1 AAAGKAAAGAAH
13 PRAAAAPG
21 KGHGPA
27 AAETHG
33 GAPAGAGAEGAAET
47 AAEGPSGAGPES
59 DPGFAQMQS
68 RAHGA
73 AAATKAH
80 RPAAEKVAEAHGA
93 AVPPANDV
101 ASQAAGAQ
109 VGKMSA
115 APPGAF
121 DKKAFM
127 DAVRKAIEAA
137 APKNLEEADDF
148 KGSGKAGQVKGQVS
162 GLVGADKQ
170 AAEGEIKQATT
181 APP

>member
-1 AAAGKAAAGAAH
+1 AGAAPGTAESTAGAASPNGASAKGAAGETEAGATAGAAAPGQAGPTAESAGKAAAGSAA
-13 PRAAAAPG
+13 G
-21 KGHGPA
+21 
-27 AAETHG
+27 
-33 GAPAGAGAEGAAET
+33 ET
-47 AAEGPSGAGPES
+47 AAGAAGAAPAATTASPSGAGPES

-73 AAATKAH
+73 AATTKAH

-127 DAVRKAIEAA
+127 DAVRKAI
-137 APKNLEEADDF
+137 
-148 KGSGKAGQVKGQVS
+148 
-162 GLVGADKQ
+162 
-170 AAEGEIKQATT
+170 
-181 APP
+181 